1 MIDYNTA
8 VVLAGTSLLG
18 AGAGLIGTFAV
29 LRGRALLGDA
39 LGHAALPG
47 VCLAFLMLGRRSL
60 AAMLVGAW
68 LTGVLGIVG
77 VAGLRRAPR
86 VKAAA
91 AIGLVLSVFFG
102 GGLALSR
109 YIHTQATQ
117 GSQAGLDTY
126 IIGRAA
132 GMLQG
137 DVFWISAAALAAL
150 LAVVAL
156 FKELRLVTFDTGFA
170 LVQGWPAAS
179 LDLLLMGLVS
189 LIVVIGLPAVG
200 AVLVAAL
207 LILPAAAAR
216 FWTERLGTMLA
227 VAGAFGL
234 VMGAAGTAISAAVS
248 RAPPG
253 ALIVLVGTCLFGA
266 SALFAPRRGAA
277 ARWVDHMRFR
287 RRLRE
292 QAVWRAVY
300 ERIEPQLSA
309 ARSIGIAQPTEIED
323 LVRRTSY
330 TPVQLQRVLRQAERI
345 GLLIRQSDGRYL
357 PTTDG
362 LARAAR
368 VTRGYR
374 LWERFMSEQPELTG
388 TFARLDVEN
397 ADEVLSSQVVAELEA
412 GLRAI
417 GRLPTVPDMGP
428 SP

>member
-68 LTGVLGIVG
+68 LTGVLGILV
-77 VAGLRRAPR
+77 VAGLRRATR
-86 VKAAA
+86 IKEDA
-91 AIGLVLSVFFG
+91 AIGIVLSVFFG

-109 YIHTQATQ
+109 YIQTQATQ

-137 DVFWISAAALAAL
+137 DLFWISAAALAAL
-150 LAVVAL
+150 LAVVVL
-156 FKELRLVTFDTGFA
+156 FKEFRLVTFDTGFA
-170 LVQGWPAAS
+170 RVQGWPAAS

-227 VAGAFGL
+227 VAGGFGL

-248 RAPPG
+248 RAPTG
-253 ALIVLVGTCLFGA
+253 ALIVLVGTCLFGV

-277 ARWVDHMRFR
+277 ARWVDHVRFR

-300 ERIEPQLSA
+300 ERIEPQFSA
-309 ARSIGIAQPTEIED
+309 ARSIGVAQPTEIED
-323 LVRRTSY
+323 LVHRTSY
-330 TPVQLQRVLRQAERI
+330 TPVQLHRVLRQAERT
-345 GLLIRQSDGRYL
+345 GLLTRQSDGRFL
-357 PTTDG
+357 PTIAG
-362 LARAAR
+362 LDRAAR

-374 LWERFMSEQPELTG
+374 LWEHFMSEQPELTG
-388 TFARLDVEN
+388 TFARLDVES

-412 GLRAI
+412 GLRAL
-417 GRLPTVPDMGP
+417 GRLPTVPDKGP